1 MNPFSISLIVSLLA
15 T

>member
-1 MNPFSISLIVSLLA
+1 MKPFSISLIVSLLE